1 MFMEQLDG
9 TVITTALPAMAKSFN
24 AQPAYMSIA
33 LTSYLLSLAVFI
45 PASGQIADRLG
56 ARLVFRAAILVFTI
70 GSMLCALVESLD
82 LLIFA
87 RVIQGI
93 GGAMMVP
100 VGRLILLRSVE
111 KTERIAAMSWLLV
124 PAMVGPVIGPPL
136 GGFIV
141 TYASW
146 RWIFVINIPIGIL
159 GMMLVT
165 MFIPDT
171 GERTNQ
177 TFDLRGLILSGAA
190 LTCFISSLEMT
201 TRRGSSPALALLTF
215 VISLLCGALYYRHAS
230 RHQDP
235 VLDLRLM
242 RIPTFFTAVVAGT
255 LFRIGFGAMPF
266 LLPLMLQLGFG
277 VSAAK
282 SGMITFASA
291 ASSMVMKSA
300 TVKLLRMFGY
310 RNTLIWNGLFCTFF
324 LAICAAFRPSWPI
337 ALIYIVLIIGGL
349 FRSLQFSAYGSLA
362 YADVSHPRMSA
373 ATSFYSTVQQLSLTL
388 GISISA
394 AVLVAALTV
403 SGHSKPQLPDFS
415 LAFLAVSILSL
426 PTVWLCG
433 RLPISAGSELT
444 ASPIK

>member
-56 ARLVFRAAILVFTI
+56 ARLVFRAAILVFTV
-70 GSMLCALVESLD
+70 GSMLCASAESLD
-82 LLIFA
+82 LLICA

-111 KTERIAAMSWLLV
+111 KTERIAAMAWLLV
-124 PAMVGPVIGPPL
+124 PAMVGPVLGPPL

-159 GMMLVT
+159 GMILVT

-177 TFDLRGLILSGAA
+177 AFDLRGLILSGAA

-201 TRRGSSPALALLTF
+201 TRQGSSPASALLTF
-215 VISLLCGALYYRHAS
+215 AMSVLLGALYYRHAS
-230 RHQDP
+230 RHRDP

-362 YADVSHPRMSA
+362 YADVSQPRMSA
-373 ATSFYSTVQQLSLTL
+373 ATSFYSTIQQLSVTL

-426 PTVWLCG
+426 PTVWLCS

-444 ASPIK
+444 ASPVK

>member
-9 TVITTALPAMAKSFN
+9 TVITTALPAMAKSLN

-56 ARLVFRAAILVFTI
+56 ARPVFRAAILVFTI
-70 GSMLCALVESLD
+70 GSMLCALAESLD

-146 RWIFVINIPIGIL
+146 RWIFVVNVPIGIL
-159 GMMLVT
+159 GIILVT
-165 MFIPDT
+165 IFIRDT
-171 GERTNQ
+171 GERTSHA
-177 TFDLRGLILSGAA
+177 FDLRGLILSGGA
-190 LTCFISSLEMT
+190 LTCFICSLEMT
-201 TRRGSSPALALLTF
+201 TRRGSTPTLALLTF
-215 VISLLCGALYYRHAS
+215 AMSLLLGALYYSHAN

-242 RIPTFFTAVVAGT
+242 HIPTFFTAVVAGT

-324 LAICAAFRPSWPI
+324 LAICAAFRPTWPI
-337 ALIYIVLIIGGL
+337 ALIYVVLIIGGL

-362 YADVSHPRMSA
+362 YADVSHSRMSA
-373 ATSFYSTVQQLSLTL
+373 ATSFYSTIQQLSTTL

-394 AVLVAALTV
+394 AVLVASLTV

-426 PTVWLCG
+426 PTLWLCS

-444 ASPIK
+444 TARVK